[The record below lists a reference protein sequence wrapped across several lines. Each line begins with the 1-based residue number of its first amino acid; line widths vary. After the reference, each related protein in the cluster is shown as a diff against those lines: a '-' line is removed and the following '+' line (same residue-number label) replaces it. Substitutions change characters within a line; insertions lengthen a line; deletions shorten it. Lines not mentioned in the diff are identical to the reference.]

1 MAYTMD
7 SKVGEIL
14 NDPHARQVLERYAP
28 GITDNPSIGMVKGMT
43 LRSVLAT
50 PQAKQARLSE
60 ETVQKVLS
68 RSIRASRRAC

>member
-43 LRSVLAT
+43 LRSVLDM
-50 PQAKQARLSE
+50 PQAKQAGMSE

-68 RSIRASRRAC
+68 DINSGK